1 MEFYTTQA
9 PNFKQWQKINA
20 DLKLHLKMGS
30 HGWAGLFFD
39 YQGKFYNIALSDVF
53 DPFQDL
59 VHWVDDIAKDR
70 LPATLEIDE
79 EGHSAELC
87 ATLIENDN
95 ISFSVKSVN
104 YDKQY
109 FAIIINRQAL
119 VRAFQIEIKRFF
131 SQEFDP
137 LHWDKAGIDEKDI
150 AFRQDGLKEWV
161 LNHTWK

>member
-9 PNFKQWQKINA
+9 PNFKQWQKINT
-20 DLKLHLKMGS
+20 DLKVQLAMGN
-30 HGWAGLFFD
+30 HGWADLFFD

-59 VHWVDDIAKDR
+59 VHWVDDIAQNR

-79 EGHSAELC
+79 EGHSAELS
-87 ATLIENDN
+87 ATLIKNDEIN
-95 ISFSVKSVN
+95 FSVKSVN
-104 YDKQY
+104 YDEQY
-109 FAIIINRQAL
+109 FAISINRQTL

-137 LHWDKAGIDEKDI
+137 LHWDKAGIDKNNI
-150 AFRQDGLKEWV
+150 AFHQDGLKEWV